1 MAFFEEVE
9 AFVNASVPDVVCT
22 PDSGFVLLASATR
35 PDTVI
40 VAEPVKALTLEDAEM
55 QSQRLSGLVT
65 GLSGKKV
72 VIVPEDVWRSRPEML
87 RMRLLA
93 HLGKFRSVFA
103 RKTIVRRVD
112 RTMSSAFF
120 NACHTYG
127 DASARYRYGL
137 FSGGELVACASFSS
151 PRTWHKPKGIHKSA
165 EWVRYA
171 SLPDVRV
178 VGGMGKILKHFI
190 EDAGPDDVMSYAD
203 LEWTDGEV
211 YRKLGFREESLRP
224 PVSFVID
231 PETFLRRP
239 LPAGDGGS
247 QADSSLN
254 CHAGSLFHV
263 NLGSVKYRLDIH

>member
-1 MAFFEEVE
+1 
-9 AFVNASVPDVVCT
+9 
-22 PDSGFVLLASATR
+22 
-35 PDTVI
+35 
-40 VAEPVKALTLEDAEM
+40 
-55 QSQRLSGLVT
+55 
-65 GLSGKKV
+65 
-72 VIVPEDVWRSRPEML
+72 
-87 RMRLLA
+87 
-93 HLGKFRSVFA
+93 
-103 RKTIVRRVD
+103 RVD

-137 FSGGELVACASFSS
+137 FFEGELVACASFSS
-151 PRTWHKPKGIHKSA
+151 PRTWHRPDGIHKSA

-178 VGGMGKILKHFI
+178 VGGMGKLLSRFI
-190 EDAGPDDVMSYAD
+190 EDVGPDDVMSYAD

-231 PETFLRRP
+231 PITYRRRP
-239 LPAGDGGS
+239 LTSGKSGFQEDCSPDCTDGT
-247 QADSSLN
+247 
-254 CHAGSLFHV
+254 LFHV